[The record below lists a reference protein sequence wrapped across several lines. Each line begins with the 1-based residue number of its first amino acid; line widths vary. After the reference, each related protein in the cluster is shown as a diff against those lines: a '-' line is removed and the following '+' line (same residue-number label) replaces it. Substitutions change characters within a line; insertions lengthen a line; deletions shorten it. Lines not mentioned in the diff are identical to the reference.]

1 MADEVK
7 MYDMHIRVAGDVI
20 STIIGVLTGAGEVIK
35 IEPTGMTAEISRSHK
50 KGGGTRTRITHHVK
64 PRAFGIL
71 GKDLLKQILQEGPK
85 TLEQITKVFTDRGFA
100 PTSPSPLISKYRKER
115 KIIDEDGGIIR
126 WRG

>member
-35 IEPTGMTAEISRSHK
+35 IEPTGMTAEVNKSHK
-50 KGGGTRTRITHHVK
+50 KGSGRRIRNSHVK
-64 PRAFGIL
+64 PLAFGIL
-71 GKDLLKQILQEGPK
+71 GKDLLRQLLQEGPK
-85 TLEQITKVFTDRGFA
+85 TLPQITKVFTDRGFA

-115 KIIDEDGGIIR
+115 KIIDEDGGVIR